1 MSDADNTISFSS
13 TASASLTVYDTA
25 IGLISSYRGDDYSSN
40 TWDGDSSVDGWLG
53 LAYDPSNDEY
63 NILKRMYDYGY
74 MDSMIFSLYVD
85 LGDTS
90 TLSIGETSS
99 DPTWYTSADP
109 DAILWGADIV
119 GFMVTTTPST

>member
-1 MSDADNTISFSS
+1 
-13 TASASLTVYDTA
+13 
-25 IGLISSYRGDDYSSN
+25 
-40 TWDGDSSVDGWLG
+40 
-53 LAYDPSNDEY
+53 
-63 NILKRMYDYGY
+63 